1 MFLTP
6 KRSQHFAAMVL
17 IGDGVM
23 ALIHPSK
30 DAEAWSK
37 GPRPWRNL
45 MQALARNPALTRGIG
60 VAQIA
65 AGVLWALHQSKDS
78 YGTTSSG

>member
-30 DAEAWSK
+30 DAEAWK
-37 GPRPWRNL
+37 TGPRPWRNL
-45 MQALARNPALTRGIG
+45 MHYLAANPTLTRGIG
-60 VAQIA
+60 VAQIS
-65 AGVLWALHQSKDS
+65 AGIIWALHQSRHEDV
-78 YGTTSSG
+78 

>member
-1 MFLTP
+1 
-6 KRSQHFAAMVL
+6 MVL

-45 MQALARNPALTRGIG
+45 MRTLAQNPALTRGIG

-65 AGVLWALHQSKDS
+65 AGVLWALHQAKDHEA
-78 YGTTSSG
+78 T